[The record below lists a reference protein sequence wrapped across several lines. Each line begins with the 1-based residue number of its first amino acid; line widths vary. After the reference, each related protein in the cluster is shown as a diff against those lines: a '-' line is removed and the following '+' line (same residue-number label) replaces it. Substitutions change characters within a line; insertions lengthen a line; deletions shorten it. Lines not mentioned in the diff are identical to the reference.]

1 MKIGT
6 NWPPIVRHQQMPQQ
20 WIKSLR
26 GGAAAIAGTVA
37 IALATCPNPALADPF
52 RSSTPRDMDDQTEAA
67 FTAMFVEGNYAEAAE
82 LLESAAAD
90 EPMALAMQAS
100 IAYLNQDWDGLKTY
114 ADRTLGAAQQLITE
128 DPLRGHLYTAVAHFM
143 DGAYTLS
150 TEGTVRATPIVL
162 GKLRLVFDN
171 FNQAESID
179 PTDPELNL
187 IKGYMDL
194 MLAVNLPFSS
204 PEQAIARLEEYGSP
218 SYLVQRGLA
227 VAYRDL
233 GQYEAAMTAVEQA
246 IGETPDNPDLYYLK
260 AQIIRLQGEDLQESL
275 QYFRR
280 ALEQEDQLPG
290 ELAEQIA
297 YEFCRTRNELR
308 DRDQN
313 CQRWVEERHELADSD
328 EDDLDEI

>member
-1 MKIGT
+1 MKIAM
-6 NWPPIVRHQQMPQQ
+6 NWTPTALRQQLSPPWSKRL
-20 WIKSLR
+20 WSS
-26 GGAAAIAGTVA
+26 ATAIAGTVA
-37 IALATCPNPALADPF
+37 IALTACPNPALADPF
-52 RSSTPRDMDDQTEAA
+52 RSASPREMDDQTEAA
-67 FTAMFVEGNYAEAAE
+67 FEAMFVQGNYTQAAE
-82 LLESAAAD
+82 LLETAAPD

-100 IAYLNQDWDGLKTY
+100 IAYLNRDWDGLKVH
-114 ADRTLGAAQQLITE
+114 ADRTLAVAQRLIAE

-150 TEGTVRATPIVL
+150 TEGTIRATPVVL

-171 FNQAESID
+171 FNQAESVD

-204 PEQAIARLEEYGSP
+204 PEQAIARLEQYGSP

-233 GQYEAAMTAVEQA
+233 GQYDAALTAVEQA
-246 IGETPDNPDLYYLK
+246 LEETPDNPDLYYLK
-260 AQIIRLQGEDLQESL
+260 AQIVRLQGDDLATSL

-280 ALEQEDQLPG
+280 ALQREEQLPE
-290 ELAEQIA
+290 ELADQIA

-313 CQRWVEERHELADSD
+313 CRRWVEERHELADSD
-328 EDDLDEI
+328 EDVPDQI